1 MVRRILTHEVRD
13 AIMST
18 QKSLAVHQKGTALLN
33 NPLLNKDSAFTEEE
47 RSAFQLTGLLP
58 FHIETI
64 DTQSE
69 RAYSQ
74 FCAYEKAIDRHIFLR
89 ELQDRNETLF
99 FRLVSDHL
107 EEMLPII
114 YTPTVGEACQTFSHI
129 YRGNRG
135 TFIAYPD
142 QEHIDD
148 ILANISQDDIK
159 VIVVTDG
166 ERILGLGDLGAGG
179 MGIPI
184 GKLGLYTACGGIA
197 PATTLA
203 ITLDV
208 GTNNQDLLNDPAYI
222 GWHHERI
229 RGEDYYNFLER
240 FVTAVMKRWPN
251 VLLQFEDFAQINAL
265 PLLKKYRDRLCCFND
280 DIQGTAVVA
289 LGTLYSACKARN
301 VNLRDQRIIFV
312 GAGSAGCG
320 IAEQIVAAMQ
330 EEGLDEKAA
339 RSQIFMIDRN
349 GLITDDMQD
358 IPDFQ
363 KKLSQPHATASSWG
377 ITASSPLHTVVDH
390 IKPTVLI
397 GVSGQTGLFSKEVI
411 TSMHSHCPAPLI
423 MPLSNPTSRI
433 EAVPED
439 ILKWT
444 EGKALVATGSPFDPV
459 NINGTSYSI
468 AQCNNAYIF
477 PGIGLGIIATQAR
490 RVTDGMLMA
499 AARALSDCS
508 PIAQT
513 GSGAVLPSFKDIK
526 EVSIRIAEAVAR
538 QAIEEGVANA
548 LSDEELK
555 ERIDESFWIPEYVS
569 YC

>member
-1 MVRRILTHEVRD
+1 
-13 AIMST
+13 MSS
-18 QKSLAVHQKGTALLN
+18 QKFIAPHSKGTALIN
-33 NPLLNKDSAFTEEE
+33 DPLLNKDTAFTEEE
-47 RSAFQLTGLLP
+47 RAVYKLNGLLP
-58 FHIETI
+58 YHIETI
-64 DTQSE
+64 ETQTK
-69 RAYSQ
+69 RAYMQ
-74 FCAYEKAIDRHIFLR
+74 FSAYEKAIDRHIFLR

-135 TFIAYPD
+135 LFIAYPD
-142 QEHIDD
+142 KDRIDQ
-148 ILANISQDDIK
+148 ILSDVDQDNIS

-184 GKLGLYTACGGIA
+184 GKLGLYTACGGIH

-208 GTNNQDLLNDPAYI
+208 GTNNSKLLNDPTYI

-229 RGEDYYNFLER
+229 RGDDYYNFIEQ
-240 FVTAVMKRWPN
+240 FVSAVMKRWPN

-265 PLLKKYRDRLCCFND
+265 PLLQKYRDRLCCFND

-289 LGTLYSACKARN
+289 LGTLYSACKARQ
-301 VNLRDQRIIFV
+301 VSLCDQRIIFV

-330 EEGLDEKAA
+330 EEGLSEQVA
-339 RSQIFMIDRN
+339 RSKIFMIDRN
-349 GLITDDMQD
+349 GLVTDNMQD
-358 IPDFQ
+358 LPDFQ
-363 KKLSQPHATASSWG
+363 KKLAQPLSAIKSWG
-377 ITASSPLHTVVDH
+377 LTTTTPLHTLVDY

-397 GVSGQTGLFSKEVI
+397 GVSGQTGLFDEDVI
-411 TSMHSHCPAPLI
+411 TTMYRHCPAPLI

-433 EAVPED
+433 EAVPTD

-444 EGKALVATGSPFDPV
+444 DGNALVATGSPFNPV
-459 NINGTSYSI
+459 TLNGTCYPI

-477 PGIGLGIIATQAR
+477 PGIGLGIIASQAN

-508 PIAQT
+508 PAAQT
-513 GSGAVLPSFKDIK
+513 ENGAVLPSFKEIK
-526 EVSIRIAEAVAR
+526 EVSLRIAEAVAA
-538 QAIEEGVANA
+538 QAINEGVTSVKN
-548 LSDEELK
+548 SGELK
-555 ERIDESFWIPEYVS
+555 ERIQAEFWIPEYLG
-569 YC
+569 YKG

>member
-1 MVRRILTHEVRD
+1 
-13 AIMST
+13 MSSQNFT
-18 QKSLAVHQKGTALLN
+18 TPQLKGAALIN
-33 NPLLNKDSAFTEEE
+33 DPLFNKDTAFTAEE
-47 RSAFQLTGLLP
+47 RTTYGLNGLLP

-64 DTQSE
+64 DAQAK
-69 RAYSQ
+69 RAYTQ
-74 FCAYEKAIDRHIFLR
+74 FGAYEKAIDRHIFLR

-135 TFIAYPD
+135 LFIAYPD
-142 QEHIDD
+142 RDHIDD
-148 ILANISQDDIK
+148 ILANVAQDNIS

-184 GKLGLYTACGGIA
+184 GKLGLYTACGGID

-208 GTNNQDLLNDPAYI
+208 GTNNQELLNDPTYI

-229 RGEDYYNFLER
+229 RGDEYYNFVEQ
-240 FVTAVMKRWPN
+240 FVSAVMKHWPD

-265 PLLKKYRDRLCCFND
+265 PLLQKYRNRLCCFND

-289 LGTLYSACKARN
+289 LGTLYSACKARQA
-301 VNLRDQRIIFV
+301 NLRDQRIIFV

-330 EEGLDEKAA
+330 EEGLSEQTA
-339 RSQIFMIDRN
+339 RSQVFMVDRN
-349 GLITDDMQD
+349 GLVTDDMQD

-363 KKLSQPHATASSWG
+363 KKLAQPLAMVKSWG
-377 ITASSPLHTVVDH
+377 LTAASPLHTLVDH
-390 IKPTVLI
+390 IKPTILI
-397 GVSGQTGLFSKEVI
+397 GVSGQTGLFSEDVI
-411 TSMHSHCPAPLI
+411 TTMYQHCPTPLI

-433 EAVPED
+433 EAIPAD

-444 EGKALVATGSPFDPV
+444 EGNALVATGSPFDPV
-459 NINGTSYSI
+459 TVNGTSYPI

-477 PGIGLGIIATQAR
+477 PGIGLGIIASQAH

-508 PIAQT
+508 PAAQT
-513 GSGAVLPSFKDIK
+513 GNGAVLPSFKDIK
-526 EVSIRIAEAVAR
+526 GVSLRIAEAVAT
-538 QAIEEGVANA
+538 QAITEGITGIKN
-548 LSDEELK
+548 DNGLK
-555 ERIDESFWIPEYVS
+555 ERIHAAFWTPEYTS
-569 YC
+569 YNC

>member
-1 MVRRILTHEVRD
+1 MIAHKAK
-13 AIMST
+13 AIRKT
-18 QKSLAVHQKGTALLN
+18 GPDLLN
-33 NPLLNKDSAFTEEE
+33 DPLLNKDTAFTAEE
-47 RSAFQLTGLLP
+47 RITYALTGLLP

-64 DTQSE
+64 EAQE
-69 RAYSQ
+69 RRTYNQ
-74 FCAYEKAIDRHIFLR
+74 FCAMEKLIERHIFLR

-99 FRLVSDHL
+99 FRLVSEHL

-129 YRGNRG
+129 YRGSRG
-135 TFIAYPD
+135 LFIAYPD
-142 QEHIDD
+142 QDNIDT
-148 ILANISQDDIK
+148 ILANVDQDDIS

-184 GKLGLYTACGGIA
+184 GKLGLYTACGGID
-197 PATTLA
+197 PAKTLP

-208 GTNNQDLLNDPAYI
+208 GTNNQDLLNDATYI
-222 GWHHERI
+222 GWRHERI
-229 RGEDYYNFLER
+229 RGEEYYNFVER

-265 PLLKKYRDRLCCFND
+265 PLLQKYRDRLCCFND

-289 LGTLYSACKARN
+289 LGTLYSACKARQ
-301 VNLRDQRIIFV
+301 VQLRDQRIIFV

-330 EEGLDEKAA
+330 EDGLSEQEA
-339 RSQIFMIDRN
+339 RGRIFMIDRN
-349 GLITDDMQD
+349 GLVTDDMKD

-363 KKLSQPHATASSWG
+363 KKLAQPVATVASWNL
-377 ITASSPLHTVVDH
+377 TAKSALSTIVEHV
-390 IKPTVLI
+390 KPTILI
-397 GVSGQTGLFSKEVI
+397 GVSGQTGLFNEDVI
-411 TSMHSHCPAPLI
+411 TTMYRHCPAPLV

-433 EAVPED
+433 EAVPAD

-444 EGKALVATGSPFDPV
+444 EGNALVATGSPFEPV
-459 NINGTSYSI
+459 NINGTSYPI

-477 PGIGLGIIATQAR
+477 PGIGLGIIAAQAH
-490 RVTDGMLMA
+490 RVTDSMLMA

-508 PIAQT
+508 PVAQS
-513 GSGAVLPSFKDIK
+513 GKGAVLPSFKDIK
-526 EVSIRIAEAVAR
+526 EVSLRIAEAVAQ
-538 QAIEEGVANA
+538 QAFEDGVTEGHDSAH
-548 LSDEELK
+548 LK
-555 ERIDESFWIPEYVS
+555 ERIEAHFWTPEYAR
-569 YC
+569 YR

>member
-1 MVRRILTHEVRD
+1 
-13 AIMST
+13 MSA
-18 QKSLAVHQKGTALLN
+18 QQSIAVHQKGTALLN
-33 NPLLNKDSAFTEEE
+33 DPLLNKDAAFTEEE
-47 RSAFQLTGLLP
+47 RSAFGLMGLLP
-58 FHIETI
+58 FHIDTI
-64 DTQSE
+64 DEQAK
-69 RAYSQ
+69 RAYTQ
-74 FCAYEKAIDRHIFLR
+74 FSAHEKPIDRHIFLR

-99 FRLVSDHL
+99 FRLVSDHI

-129 YRGNRG
+129 YRSNRG
-135 TFIAYPD
+135 LFIAYPD
-142 QEHIDD
+142 QDHIDE
-148 ILANISQDDIK
+148 ILANVSQNDIK

-166 ERILGLGDLGAGG
+166 ERILGLGDLGANG

-197 PATTLA
+197 PTTTLP

-208 GTNNQDLLNDPAYI
+208 GTNNQNLLNDPTYI
-222 GWHHERI
+222 GWHHERV
-229 RGEDYYNFLER
+229 RGDDYYNFLER

-265 PLLKKYRDRLCCFND
+265 PLLQKYRNRLCCFND

-289 LGTLYSACKARN
+289 LGTLYSACKARQ
-301 VNLRDQRIIFV
+301 VKLRDQRIIFV

-330 EEGLDEKAA
+330 REGLDERTA
-339 RSQIFMIDRN
+339 RGQIFMIDRN

-358 IPDFQ
+358 IPNFQ
-363 KKLSQPHATASSWG
+363 KKLSQPRATVESWG
-377 ITASSPLHTVVDH
+377 VTTSSPLQVIVDH

-411 TSMHSHCPAPLI
+411 TSMYSHCPAPLI

-444 EGKALVATGSPFDPV
+444 EGNALVATGSPFDPV
-459 NINGTSYSI
+459 NINGTHHSI

-490 RVTDGMLMA
+490 RVTDNMLMA

-508 PIAQT
+508 PIAQA
-513 GSGAVLPSFKDIK
+513 GKGAVLPSFKDIK
-526 EVSIRIAEAVAR
+526 EVSICIAEAVAR
-538 QAIEEGVANA
+538 QAIEDKVAHAINN
-548 LSDEELK
+548 DELK
-555 ERIDESFWIPEYVS
+555 EHICNSFWVPEYAS
-569 YC
+569 YS

>member
-1 MVRRILTHEVRD
+1 
-13 AIMST
+13 MSS
-18 QKSLAVHQKGTALLN
+18 QKSVTIDQQGSALLS
-33 NPLLNKDSAFTEEE
+33 NPLLNKDTAFSEQE
-47 RSAFQLTGLLP
+47 RTTYGLRGLLP
-58 FHIETI
+58 FQIETL
-64 DTQSE
+64 DDQAK
-69 RAYSQ
+69 RAYQQ
-74 FCAYEKAIDRHIFLR
+74 FSSYEKAIDRHIYLR

-129 YRGNRG
+129 YRGSRG
-135 TFIAYPD
+135 LFIAYPD
-142 QEHIDD
+142 QDNIDT
-148 ILANISQDDIK
+148 ILANVDQDDVS

-184 GKLGLYTACGGIA
+184 GKLGLYTACGGID
-197 PATTLA
+197 PAKTLP

-208 GTNNQDLLNDPAYI
+208 GTNNQDLLNDATYI

-229 RGEDYYNFLER
+229 RGEEYYNFVER
-240 FVTAVMKRWPN
+240 FVAAVMKRWPN

-265 PLLKKYRDRLCCFND
+265 PLLQKYRDRLCCFND

-289 LGTLYSACKARN
+289 LGTLYSACKARQ
-301 VNLRDQRIIFV
+301 VQLRDQRIIFV

-330 EEGLDEKAA
+330 EDGLSEQEA
-339 RSQIFMIDRN
+339 RGRIFMIDRN
-349 GLITDDMQD
+349 GLVTDDMKD

-363 KKLSQPHATASSWG
+363 KKLAQPTTTVASWNLTAKSALST
-377 ITASSPLHTVVDH
+377 IVEHV
-390 IKPTVLI
+390 KPTILI
-397 GVSGQTGLFSKEVI
+397 GVSGQAGLFNEDVI
-411 TSMHSHCPAPLI
+411 TTMYRHCPTPLV

-433 EAVPED
+433 EAVPAD

-444 EGKALVATGSPFDPV
+444 QGNALVATGSPFEPV
-459 NINGTSYSI
+459 NIDGTSYPI

-477 PGIGLGIIATQAR
+477 PGIGLGIIAAQAH
-490 RVTDGMLMA
+490 RVTDSMLMA

-508 PIAQT
+508 PVAQS
-513 GSGAVLPSFKDIK
+513 GKGAVLPSFKDIK
-526 EVSIRIAEAVAR
+526 EVSLRIAEAVAQ
-538 QAIEEGVANA
+538 QAVEEGVTEGRD
-548 LSDEELK
+548 STPLK
-555 ERIDESFWIPEYVS
+555 ERLEAHFWTPAYAC
-569 YC
+569 YG